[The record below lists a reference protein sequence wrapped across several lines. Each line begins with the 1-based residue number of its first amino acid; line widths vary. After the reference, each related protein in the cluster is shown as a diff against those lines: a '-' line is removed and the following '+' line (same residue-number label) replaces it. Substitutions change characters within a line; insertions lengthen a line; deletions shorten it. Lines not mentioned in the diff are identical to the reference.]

1 MTSEKMIPRVL
12 TTEILY
18 QGPLM
23 KNLVLPVILYI
34 TR

>member
-1 MTSEKMIPRVL
+1 MTSEKMIPHVL

-23 KNLVLPVILYI
+23 NLVLLVTLYI
-34 TR
+34 TS

>member
-1 MTSEKMIPRVL
+1 MTSEKMIPHVL

-23 KNLVLPVILYI
+23 KNLVLLVTLYI
-34 TR
+34 TS